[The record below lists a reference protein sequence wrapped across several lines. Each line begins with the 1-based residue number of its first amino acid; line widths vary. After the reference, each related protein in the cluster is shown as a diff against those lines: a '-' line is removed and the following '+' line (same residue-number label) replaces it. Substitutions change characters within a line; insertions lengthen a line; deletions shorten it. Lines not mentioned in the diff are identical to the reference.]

1 MRKLRVL
8 IMDDEAPALED
19 LRYILEESHLVEII
33 GECRNGLEVLD
44 RLQKGAEPD
53 LVFLDIET
61 PEMGGL
67 ETAEAIRRINESIKI
82 VFATG
87 FSQFAVQAFEM
98 EAFDYVMKPYD
109 EERIDRTIQ
118 RARSALRYEEE
129 RSGGS
134 ISLLPAKKL
143 AIYVKDKILILDP
156 SSDVIFVKTEKGNN
170 TLFYTN
176 KGILSSKI
184 SLKEAEKLLGQ
195 ESFCRT
201 HKSYIVNLNKIKE
214 MVLWFNDTFLLIV
227 DHYKD
232 EQIPVSRHFMPE
244 FKKRLH
250 LI

>member
-19 LRYILEESHLVEII
+19 LRYILEDSRLVEVV
-33 GECRNGLEVLD
+33 GECSNGQEVIDL
-44 RLQKGAEPD
+44 LQKGTEVD

-67 ETAEAIRRINESIKI
+67 ETAEAIRRMNESIKV

-87 FSQFAVQAFEM
+87 FSQFAVQAFEL

-109 EERIDRTIQ
+109 EERIGQTIR
-118 RARSALRYEEE
+118 RAWSALRYEAERREE
-129 RSGGS
+129 N
-134 ISLLPAKKL
+134 ISLLSTKRL

-176 KGILSSKI
+176 RGILPSKI
-184 SLKEAEKLLGQ
+184 ALKEAEKLLGQ

-214 MVLWFNDTFLLIV
+214 MVLWFNDTFLLTM
-227 DHYKD
+227 DRYGD
-232 EQIPVSRHFMPE
+232 EQIPVSRHFMPD